1 MSSIAEIKKV
11 LEIEAEE
18 ILNLSRRIDDSFVN
32 AVNTIYESSG
42 RVIISG
48 IGKSGL
54 IGQKIAATLNSTG
67 TRAFFLHP
75 VEAVHG
81 DLGIVSAEDSFLA
94 LSNSGETWELNNLLN
109 TIKAIGCKIIAL
121 TGNTASTLA
130 NNSDIIIDVGVTQEA
145 CPMGLTP
152 TASTTAL
159 LAAGDALAV
168 ALINKKKFKSSDFK
182 KNHPGGNLGQR
193 LSANVRDIM
202 LPISKAPVVSANV
215 DMKQAIEQINKFGL
229 GIVIITENNKL
240 LGIITDGDIRRLISE
255 HKNILEL
262 NAKDIMTKN
271 PYTVTPNIPAY
282 NALNIME
289 ERQIMA
295 VPIADNNKTV
305 YGLLHIHDILGKGEF
320 KFNEIK

>member
-1 MSSIAEIKKV
+1 MSITEIQKV

-18 ILNLSRRIDDSFVN
+18 LLNLSRKINSNFVN
-32 AVNTIYESSG
+32 AVDTIYTSSG

-81 DLGIVSAEDSFLA
+81 DLGIVSAEDTFLA
-94 LSNSGETWELNNLLN
+94 LSNSGETWELNNLLH
-109 TIKAIGCKIIAL
+109 TIKAIGCKIIAF

-130 NNSDIIIDVGVTQEA
+130 KNSDITIDVGVTKEA
-145 CPMGLTP
+145 CPIGLTP

-168 ALINKKKFKSSDFK
+168 ALMNKKKFNSSDFK

-202 LPISKAPVVSANV
+202 LPISKSPVISANV
-215 DMKQAIEQINKFGL
+215 NMKQAIEEINKFGL
-229 GIVIITENNKL
+229 GIVMITENNKL
-240 LGIITDGDIRRLISE
+240 IGIITDGDIRRLILK
-255 HKNILEL
+255 HTNILEL

-271 PYTVTPNIPAY
+271 PYTVAPDTPAY

-295 VPIADNNKTV
+295 VPITDNNKKV

-320 KFNEIK
+320 KFNEV